1 MFLFSCIGSQLL
13 SIVTVADHSCR
24 SFAALLVYMRWFWK
38 WYLWSEGWK
47 IEGALPP
54 ELKKAVIVVA
64 PHTHWLDF
72 VVGLAV
78 RSVMRM
84 THVKFLG
91 KAELFKPPFGFLF
104 KWLGGTPVDRSGSH
118 QLVDAVVAKFDA
130 TDELV
135 LALSP
140 EGTRKRVDR
149 LRTGF
154 YYIARRSAVPIVMA
168 ALDFENKRVIF
179 APPFMPTENDAA
191 DIERILAFFRPVK
204 GKLPQQGL
212 GHL

>member
-1 MFLFSCIGSQLL
+1 M
-13 SIVTVADHSCR
+13 
-24 SFAALLVYMRWFWK
+24 
-38 WYLWSEGWK
+38 
-47 IEGALPP
+47 LPP

-72 VVGLAV
+72 IVGLAV

-104 KWLGGTPVDRSGSH
+104 RWLGGTPVDRSGNK
-118 QLVDAVVAKFDA
+118 QLVEAVVAKFDA
-130 TDELV
+130 ADTLV

-154 YYIARRSAVPIVMA
+154 YHIASQAKVPIVMA
-168 ALDFENKRVIF
+168 ALDFENRKVVF
-179 APPFMPTENDAA
+179 APPFMPTEDEEA
-191 DIERILAFFRPVK
+191 DIERILQFFRPVK
-204 GKLPQQGL
+204 GKIPEQSL

>member
-1 MFLFSCIGSQLL
+1 M
-13 SIVTVADHSCR
+13 
-24 SFAALLVYMRWFWK
+24 
-38 WYLWSEGWK
+38 
-47 IEGALPP
+47 
-54 ELKKAVIVVA
+54 IVVA

-72 VVGLAV
+72 IVGLAV

-104 KWLGGTPVDRSGSH
+104 RWLGGTPVDRSGNK

-130 TDELV
+130 ADTLV

-154 YYIARRSAVPIVMA
+154 YHIASKAKVPIVMA
-168 ALDFENKRVIF
+168 ALDFENRKVVF
-179 APPFMPTENDAA
+179 APPFMPTDDEAA
-191 DIERILAFFRPVK
+191 DIERILQFFRPIK
-204 GKLPQQGL
+204 GKIPEQGL